1 MYQTEITELVE
12 ARPKRLSLAVLLLA
26 SAISQIGDAMAMV
39 ALPWFVLQTTG
50 SAALTGLAGAVTV
63 LPAFLAGIF
72 GGVLVDRL
80 GYRRSSILADVVSGL
95 AIACIPLLHQTI
107 GLSFG
112 GLLSLI
118 FLGSLLAVPHLTACR
133 SMLPELA
140 ALAGVRRERANAMF
154 ESLQHLSFLLGPP
167 LAGVL
172 IAFVD
177 APGVLWI
184 DAITFGVS
192 ALLVAVFLPGLRAAP
207 APTTW
212 RYREE
217 LLAGLRFLRGDRL
230 LVAVAASLAIT
241 NFLGNALFTVVLP
254 VYTTIMSGRATD
266 LGLMVAA
273 EGGGALVGIALYGT
287 VGHRLPRRMVWIAG
301 YLVFAMMLWVI
312 TPTPPIPIVIAALFV
327 SGIVS
332 GPLNPLSV
340 TIRQERIPV
349 ELRGRVFSTFSAIA
363 MVSAPFGIALAGVLT
378 EQRGLPFTLLA
389 LASCYTIVSVGM
401 WFVPAL
407 REMDVRSR
415 TI

>member
-1 MYQTEITELVE
+1 MYRTEMAE
-12 ARPKRLSLAVLLLA
+12 ARPKRLPLGILLA
-26 SAISQIGDAMAMV
+26 AGAISQIGDAMAMV

-95 AIACIPLLHQTI
+95 AIASIPLASQTV
-107 GLSFG
+107 GLSFWA
-112 GLLSLI
+112 LLSLI
-118 FLGSLLAVPHLTACR
+118 FLGSLLALPHLTAGR

-140 ALAGVRRERANAMF
+140 ALAGVRRERANAAF
-154 ESLQHLSFLLGPP
+154 ESLQHLSFLIGPP

-172 IAFVD
+172 IAVLD

-184 DAITFGVS
+184 DAATFMVS
-192 ALLVAVFLPGLRAAP
+192 ALLVAVAVPSLRATQAP
-207 APTTW
+207 ATW

-217 LLAGLRFLRGDRL
+217 LLAGLRFLRRDRL
-230 LVAVAASLAIT
+230 LMAIAASLAIT
-241 NFLGNALFTVVLP
+241 NFLGNTLFTVVLP
-254 VYTTIMSGRATD
+254 VYTTMVSGRATD

-273 EGGGALVGIALYGT
+273 EGAGALIGIALYGAI
-287 VGHRLPRRMVWIAG
+287 GHRLQRRLVWIAG
-301 YLVFAMMLWVI
+301 YLAFALMLWVI
-312 TPTPPIPIVIAALFV
+312 TLTPPVPVVIAVLFV
-327 SGIVS
+327 SGIVG

-340 TIRQERIPV
+340 TVRQERIPP

-363 MVSAPFGIALAGVLT
+363 MVSSPFGIALAGLLT

-401 WFVPAL
+401 LFVPAL
-407 REMDVRSR
+407 RELDARS
-415 TI
+415 